1 MVAILKK
8 LFGSSKFWV
17 AVIGGAIL
25 GGMNYAGVE
34 PETQTKVVAIISTL
48 LGAMGL
54 ADLGKNAKTT
64 PPAK

>member
-1 MVAILKK
+1 MVSILKK

-17 AVIGGAIL
+17 AVVGGAIV
-25 GGMNYAGVE
+25 GGMNYAGVDGDV
-34 PETQTKVVAIISTL
+34 QTKVVAIISTL

-54 ADLGKNAKTT
+54 SDLGKNVKTP